1 MKIWQEINLANQCL
15 IQDWRIYIGE
25 WVLAIF
31 CKTAGTDDIPY
42 IAGSVSALKCN
53 SLSANSLYMLL

>member
-1 MKIWQEINLANQCL
+1 MGVS
-15 IQDWRIYIGE
+15 D
-25 WVLAIF
+25 F
-31 CKTAGTDDIPY
+31 CKTAGTNDDIPY